1 MGFFMKLKLLILSAS
16 LLSGAI
22 ALQITASMRG
32 ASAVMHPDLISR
44 LPTEPTGWEVVD
56 HSIAD
61 TPEMKR
67 AVDEMLNYSDAIFR
81 EYKKEGR
88 RLAVYVAY
96 WKPRKFHPRMIA
108 MHTPDICWVGNGWK
122 MGAEDYEYKL
132 QHEGLPLLP
141 AQYREFITD
150 SERTY
155 VVYWHTVNGNLSG
168 YAMGPKSRSYGFVD
182 NLLHDLRSAL
192 GEQYFIRISSNKP
205 WSEWIGDPLFESV
218 LSVFNP
224 VLSEPSQ

>member
-1 MGFFMKLKLLILSAS
+1 MRLKLLILSGVF
-16 LLSGAI
+16 LLLAI
-22 ALQITASMRG
+22 TLQVMSSIRG
-32 ASAVMHPDLISR
+32 ASTVGNPDLISR
-44 LPTEPTGWEVVD
+44 LPTESSGWQVVD

-81 EYKKEGR
+81 EYKKGER
-88 RLAVYVAY
+88 RLAIYVAY

-122 MGAEDYEYKL
+122 MEAADYEYKL
-132 QHEGLPLLP
+132 KHEGLPLLP
-141 AQYREFITD
+141 AQYREFITN

-155 VVYWHTVNGNLSG
+155 VVYWHTVNGSLSG
-168 YAMGPKSRSYGFVD
+168 YAMGAKSRSHGFLD
-182 NLLHDLRSAL
+182 NFLHDLRSAS
-192 GEQYFIRISSNKP
+192 GEQYFIRLSSNKP

-218 LSVFNP
+218 MSVFNR
-224 VLSEPSQ
+224 VLSEPSK